1 MGMHK
6 LVLEDT
12 IGYDF
17 DLIALHCSLEEYQ
30 LAFLL
35 NKHLN
40 LRLYRAAEDLSV
52 SFKALCA
59 YFPIYHYEDKQ
70 RCLFYDLISN
80 RNKSKLENI
89 QAPDDLFGNMITTE
103 INVRLIP
110 ELKNVDFLLKITEEG
125 CVFSKTNTLAVLNNI
140 PQIVTAYA
148 IDVEELKTTENL
160 IFA

>member
-35 NKHLN
+35 NKYLN
-40 LRLYRAAEDLSV
+40 LRFYRASEDLSV
-52 SFKALCA
+52 SFKELCA

-70 RCLFYDLISN
+70 KCLFYDLISN
-80 RNKSKLENI
+80 RNKSKSENI
-89 QAPDDLFGNMITTE
+89 QTVDDLFGNMITTE

-110 ELKNVDFLLKITEEG
+110 ELKKVDFLLRITEEG
-125 CVFSKTNTLAVLNNI
+125 CVFSKTNTLAILNNI

-148 IDVEELKTTENL
+148 VDVEQLKTKENL